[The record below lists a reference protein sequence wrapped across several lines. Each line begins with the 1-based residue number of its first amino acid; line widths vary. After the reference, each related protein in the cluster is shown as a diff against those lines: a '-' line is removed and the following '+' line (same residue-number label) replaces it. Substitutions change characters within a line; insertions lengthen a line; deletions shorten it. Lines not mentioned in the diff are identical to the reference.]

1 MCLCAWMMG
10 LIVREKKPV
19 SPNHLAEY
27 IHCASHA
34 RRRKSPKMQPV
45 WLELP
50 SQKDHGPYSHSSVG
64 RSPENTTS
72 MKMSHHWRMF
82 TNDED
87 TRWVGVH
94 WSWHAFMGIW
104 RFFSRS
110 RTHPVLELSQ
120 QMMMLA
126 KTTRKER
133 RRGGKGNADS
143 ATLIFLP
150 IPISGQNIK
159 SIHHLNSVLCSV
171 FVSNHFA
178 WFDQLISIPNRAW
191 QVRLGSP
198 VTNLS

>member
-1 MCLCAWMMG
+1 
-10 LIVREKKPV
+10 
-19 SPNHLAEY
+19 
-27 IHCASHA
+27 
-34 RRRKSPKMQPV
+34 
-45 WLELP
+45 
-50 SQKDHGPYSHSSVG
+50 
-64 RSPENTTS
+64 
-72 MKMSHHWRMF
+72 MSHLLRMF
-82 TNDED
+82 INDED
-87 TRWVGVH
+87 TRWVRVH
-94 WSWHAFMGIW
+94 WGWHAFMGIW

-126 KTTRKER
+126 MTTRKER

-191 QVRLGSP
+191 QVRLGLQIYPKLIYFCINS
-198 VTNLS
+198 NLFRLQIYLVLFWLVSRANHSLDWYIIARASISRSLQQQQCNG